1 MRSAYINDSAGPR
14 LDEASE
20 RERGSR
26 AIRMRP
32 LPSFFLR
39 AIAVKGRNHTHPN
52 YGELKREEV
61 GRREGAQHDEET
73 SRVAWRR
80 IPAASLHRG
89 DRFFLGHA

>member
-20 RERGSR
+20 RAR
-26 AIRMRP
+26 ARIARHKNETPFFVPSPLKGEITLIRITAN
-32 LPSFFLR
+32 SSG
-39 AIAVKGRNHTHPN
+39 KEG
-52 YGELKREEV
+52 